1 MDSVLECLPRGSRVA
16 ILRLR
21 VLGDC
26 VLTTPA
32 LDILKR
38 FRPDLRLAVF
48 VEDRFREIFEGN
60 PDLAEIL
67 PPELRRAA
75 PLSPAALPEFPRR
88 HAQRV
93 DDATLRRPLSRRFR
107 ALPPAVRL

>member
-21 VLGDC
+21 SLGDC

-38 FRPDLRLAVF
+38 FRPDLRLAIV

-60 PDLAEIL
+60 PDLDEIHAPEPGGAAPL
-67 PPELRRAA
+67 PSAALPQSCTAARAA
-75 PLSPAALPEFPRR
+75 PG
-88 HAQRV
+88 
-93 DDATLRRPLSRRFR
+93 
-107 ALPPAVRL
+107 